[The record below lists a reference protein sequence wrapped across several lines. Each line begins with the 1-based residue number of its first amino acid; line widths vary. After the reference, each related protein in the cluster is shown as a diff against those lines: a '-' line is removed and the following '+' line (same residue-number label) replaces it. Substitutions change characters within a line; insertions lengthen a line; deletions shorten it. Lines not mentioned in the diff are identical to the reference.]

1 MQDAEGKTAMHWA
14 AAGGR
19 TELLKLLV
27 QMGASTEIA
36 DSTGRLPLHC
46 AAQVLL
52 MPLCFALALLHRLIS
67 LKLHLLLLEVDG
79 TFSVLSVTA
88 RSTQLSTTLVS
99 HTNCCQ
105 ISSC

>member
-36 DSTGRLPLHC
+36 DSIGRLPLHF

-52 MPLCFALALLHRLIS
+52 MPLCFTLALLHRLIS
-67 LKLHLLLLEVDG
+67 LKLHLLLLECLTPTVSSACLPDR
-79 TFSVLSVTA
+79 FSSL
-88 RSTQLSTTLVS
+88 LL
-99 HTNCCQ
+99 
-105 ISSC
+105 